1 MIKRY
6 PDKNL
11 RHIDLKNSF
20 WTQSLFRRIGYKKR
34 VVITGKVNVPEA
46 VRKEIEVAFL
56 VSEFEK
62 HKIPPSLDQTPAKV
76 VPGSKST
83 QVLKGAT
90 DKRAITATL
99 STSLEG
105 DFLLYN

>member
-1 MIKRY
+1 MLQKTCCNYR
-6 PDKNL
+6 KNEC
-11 RHIDLKNSF
+11 
-20 WTQSLFRRIGYKKR
+20 
-34 VVITGKVNVPEA
+34 PEA

-56 VSEFEK
+56 VSKFEK

-99 STSLEG
+99 SKVLKVISSYTIDVWRKKFEK
-105 DFLLYN
+105 YPTC